1 MNKTSL
7 AILVYFCKCK
17 ITYFSNKIEKAKR
30 KRRPKKRPKTTNELS
45 DLSSDS
51 NTDYEEESE
60 IGKNTLQKESFSCAT
75 WHSLNV
81 DMCHHTHNVVSI
93 L

>member
-1 MNKTSL
+1 M
-7 AILVYFCKCK
+7 VHFCKCK

-60 IGKNTLQKESFSCAT
+60 IGKNILQKESFF
-75 WHSLNV
+75 
-81 DMCHHTHNVVSI
+81 MCYLAFIECWYVSPHAQRGEHI
-93 L
+93 MNDKIWNK